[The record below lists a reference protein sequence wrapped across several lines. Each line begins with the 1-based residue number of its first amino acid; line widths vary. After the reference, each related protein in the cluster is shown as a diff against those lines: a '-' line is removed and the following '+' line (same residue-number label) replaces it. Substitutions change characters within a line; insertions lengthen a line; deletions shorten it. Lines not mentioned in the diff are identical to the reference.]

1 MSFPYLAEI
10 FIFMVSDL
18 FSAFNMLFASLAAW
32 STWLL
37 LEKKEHKIFLSILSV
52 AFIAIG
58 FGCYESV
65 IIYFICGIMM
75 ALFLNEIYGESRKL
89 KTLINYMIVIISMA
103 LGGVL
108 LSKIVLHIFLIHYKI
123 TGNNYTGNYFSY
135 NLKENLLVQ
144 AWSVIKGLCFAIF
157 RHQTLVDTTLSICII
172 LILLFALSSSIKRK
186 NVNRFILAL
195 GIVVSNFTL
204 IIGTGNLSIMEN
216 AKRTLVTYGLFT
228 SFSISLFYTIVV
240 EVVSTRKLTLKQQ
253 NFVKC
258 VIILAVTILVLKKSR
273 EMMGIF
279 WVDHQRALLD
289 EKKAG
294 YINYDIE
301 KTDWRNKPVIFVGYS
316 QDYFVTQEKDP
327 LGSYFNFF
335 KDRTDAERNN
345 YIKYY
350 MAALGYV
357 YPIELKEGMLETAL
371 YDSIQQSGYP
381 LDGYVTEYNE
391 YIVVKLGTLE

>member
-1 MSFPYLAEI
+1 M
-10 FIFMVSDL
+10 
-18 FSAFNMLFASLAAW
+18 
-32 STWLL
+32 
-37 LEKKEHKIFLSILSV
+37 
-52 AFIAIG
+52 
-58 FGCYESV
+58 
-65 IIYFICGIMM
+65 
-75 ALFLNEIYGESRKL
+75 
-89 KTLINYMIVIISMA
+89 
-103 LGGVL
+103 
-108 LSKIVLHIFLIHYKI
+108 HIFLIHYKI

-258 VIILAVTILVLKKSR
+258 VIILAVTILVLKQSR

-345 YIKYY
+345 YIKYSNF
-350 MAALGYV
+350 AL
-357 YPIELKEGMLETAL
+357 E
-371 YDSIQQSGYP
+371 
-381 LDGYVTEYNE
+381 
-391 YIVVKLGTLE
+391 